1 MALSH
6 RFWCR
11 VSRARLNL
19 SMFLTPGSSVMLYSR
34 AVCSRPWASAAAL
47 ARKSASRLPLA
58 TMNRP
63 FHG

>member
-6 RFWCR
+6 RFWRR
-11 VSRARLNL
+11 VSRARLNF
-19 SMFLTPGSSVMLYSR
+19 SMLRTPGSSVMLYSR
-34 AVCSRPWASAAAL
+34 AVCTRPCASAAAL

-58 TMNRP
+58 TMYRP